1 MAHTPQTFDNHIRF
15 HPMYHYVLLS
25 LVLVLLV
32 LLAVILWNGGKS
44 LVEMAYYVVLTAV
57 VCITA
62 AYLRLY
68 ALTLQNRVIKEEL
81 RLRYFTLTGTSFAT
95 KEAALRNGQL
105 FALRFASDEELPAL
119 VEVAIAERLRP
130 TDIKKRIK
138 AWRGDYD
145 RV

>member
-1 MAHTPQTFDNHIRF
+1 
-15 HPMYHYVLLS
+15 MYHYVLLS
-25 LVLVLLV
+25 LVVVLLV

-57 VCITA
+57 VCITV

-68 ALTLQNRVIKEEL
+68 ALKLQNRIIKEEL
-81 RLRYFTLTGTSFAT
+81 RLRYFMLTGKSFAV
-95 KEAALRNGQL
+95 KEAALRSGQV

-119 VEVAIAERLRP
+119 VEAAIAEQLRP
-130 TDIKKRIK
+130 IDIKKRIK